1 MSYDIERHIE
11 ELRAELNDCIDPRER
26 KIIAAEL
33 ADARA
38 IRAAIDEHA
47 FFADI
52 DIEKQIGANNDHPIP
67 F

>member
-33 ADARA
+33 AEARA
-38 IRAAIDEHA
+38 IKAVIDENA

-52 DIEKQIGANNDHPIP
+52 ESQMGGTDYDLPIP